1 MLVVFGTCD
10 PPRAS
15 ARPRADCSFG
25 PTQSS
30 RVTILVL
37 FHRKYKHDPCQKL
50 QLHLES
56 SELSPS
62 LPRRQHARFTV
73 FRLVHVDLTAA
84 RGSDLQLM
92 NVASRISIRVFNTDT
107 ADSLLDGFL
116 PITLTR
122 MSASSLRSAAVILTF
137 LASVLRCTLWFRTP
151 SLVTS

>member
-1 MLVVFGTCD
+1 
-10 PPRAS
+10 
-15 ARPRADCSFG
+15 
-25 PTQSS
+25 
-30 RVTILVL
+30 
-37 FHRKYKHDPCQKL
+37 
-50 QLHLES
+50 
-56 SELSPS
+56 
-62 LPRRQHARFTV
+62 
-73 FRLVHVDLTAA
+73 
-84 RGSDLQLM
+84 M